1 MMVGSKSFCPE
12 CESEIID
19 AQPAEVPAASA
30 PAKPQASST
39 PASEGAQSG
48 HVIKDGMGMIEENRT
63 KIGAVDTFSD
73 NSVTTHNHTTNTT
86 NISNIT
92 QIEDD
97 TKKSV
102 VCEISGRK
110 VLVTSSVVCPMCG
123 KTVAEQYYDESKL
136 RCALCEKKAVE
147 AYENFYKEMT
157 SGSRVIDKE
166 LRSVLDSKAK
176 GYKLYVLS
184 NMSKEYIEYLRKL
197 PVFEY
202 FDYQAVSCEQ
212 HLGKPDH
219 KFYEYL
225 LSHCNLVPSETI
237 FIDDRK
243 DNVEVAAELGIVP
256 FHFDRRN
263 PEKACEELR
272 KVIYNE

>member
-1 MMVGSKSFCPE
+1 MNKNIVFDLGGVVVAHNAESFKEKLGEFFSFVFGPDMKCVPMFWQDYDRGVLT
-12 CESEIID
+12 ID
-19 AQPAEVPAASA
+19 ETAAEVA
-30 PAKPQASST
+30 
-39 PASEGAQSG
+39 
-48 HVIKDGMGMIEENRT
+48 
-63 KIGAVDTFSD
+63 
-73 NSVTTHNHTTNTT
+73 
-86 NISNIT
+86 
-92 QIEDD
+92 
-97 TKKSV
+97 
-102 VCEISGRK
+102 
-110 VLVTSSVVCPMCG
+110 
-123 KTVAEQYYDESKL
+123 KL
-136 RCALCEKKAVE
+136 RNCTAETAKEHMLYAISLQEEVE
-147 AYENFYKEMT
+147 PTAKL
-157 SGSRVIDKE
+157 IKE
-166 LRSVLDSKAK
+166 LKER
-176 GYKLYVLS
+176 GYNLYVLS

-212 HLGKPDH
+212 HLGKPNH

>member
-1 MMVGSKSFCPE
+1 MLKNIVFDLGGVVVAHNEEGFREKLGKFFDFVFGPDMKCVPSFWCDYDLGLLT
-12 CESEIID
+12 ID
-19 AQPAEVPAASA
+19 ETAAEVAKFRDCDAAT
-30 PAKPQASST
+30 AKAHMLQAISL
-39 PASEGAQSG
+39 Q
-48 HVIKDGMGMIEENRT
+48 EE
-63 KIGAVDTFSD
+63 V
-73 NSVTTHNHTTNTT
+73 
-86 NISNIT
+86 
-92 QIEDD
+92 E
-97 TKKSV
+97 
-102 VCEISGRK
+102 
-110 VLVTSSVVCPMCG
+110 P
-123 KTVAEQYYDESKL
+123 TVEL
-136 RCALCEKKAVE
+136 
-147 AYENFYKEMT
+147 
-157 SGSRVIDKE
+157 IKE
-166 LRSVLDSKAK
+166 LKAK

-243 DNVEVAAELGIVP
+243 DNVEAAAELGIVP

>member
-1 MMVGSKSFCPE
+1 MLKNIVFDLGGVVVAHNEEGFREKLGKFFDFVFGPDMKCVPSFWCDYDLGLLT
-12 CESEIID
+12 ID
-19 AQPAEVPAASA
+19 ETAAEVAKFRDCDAAT
-30 PAKPQASST
+30 AKAHMLQAISL
-39 PASEGAQSG
+39 Q
-48 HVIKDGMGMIEENRT
+48 EE
-63 KIGAVDTFSD
+63 V
-73 NSVTTHNHTTNTT
+73 
-86 NISNIT
+86 
-92 QIEDD
+92 E
-97 TKKSV
+97 
-102 VCEISGRK
+102 
-110 VLVTSSVVCPMCG
+110 P
-123 KTVAEQYYDESKL
+123 TVEL
-136 RCALCEKKAVE
+136 
-147 AYENFYKEMT
+147 
-157 SGSRVIDKE
+157 IKE
-166 LRSVLDSKAK
+166 LKAK
-176 GYKLYVLS
+176 GYRLYVLS

-212 HLGKPDH
+212 HLGKPDY

>member
-1 MMVGSKSFCPE
+1 MLRNIVFDLGGVVVAHNEEGFREKLGKFFDFVFGPDMKCVPSFWCDYDLGLLT
-12 CESEIID
+12 ID
-19 AQPAEVPAASA
+19 ETAAEVAKFRDCDAAT
-30 PAKPQASST
+30 AKAHMLQAISL
-39 PASEGAQSG
+39 Q
-48 HVIKDGMGMIEENRT
+48 EE
-63 KIGAVDTFSD
+63 V
-73 NSVTTHNHTTNTT
+73 
-86 NISNIT
+86 
-92 QIEDD
+92 E
-97 TKKSV
+97 
-102 VCEISGRK
+102 
-110 VLVTSSVVCPMCG
+110 P
-123 KTVAEQYYDESKL
+123 TVEL
-136 RCALCEKKAVE
+136 
-147 AYENFYKEMT
+147 
-157 SGSRVIDKE
+157 IKE
-166 LRSVLDSKAK
+166 LKAK

-272 KVIYNE
+272 KAIYNE

>member
-1 MMVGSKSFCPE
+1 MLKNIVFDLGGVVVAHNEEGFREKLGKFFDFVFGPDMKCVPSFWCDYDLGLLT
-12 CESEIID
+12 ID
-19 AQPAEVPAASA
+19 ETAAEVAKFRDCDAAT
-30 PAKPQASST
+30 AKAHMLQAISL
-39 PASEGAQSG
+39 Q
-48 HVIKDGMGMIEENRT
+48 EE
-63 KIGAVDTFSD
+63 V
-73 NSVTTHNHTTNTT
+73 
-86 NISNIT
+86 
-92 QIEDD
+92 E
-97 TKKSV
+97 
-102 VCEISGRK
+102 
-110 VLVTSSVVCPMCG
+110 P
-123 KTVAEQYYDESKL
+123 TVEL
-136 RCALCEKKAVE
+136 
-147 AYENFYKEMT
+147 
-157 SGSRVIDKE
+157 IKE
-166 LRSVLDSKAK
+166 LKAK

-243 DNVEVAAELGIVP
+243 DNVEAAAELGIVP

-272 KVIYNE
+272 KVIYDE

>member
-1 MMVGSKSFCPE
+1 MLKNIVFDLGGVVVAHNEEGFREKLGKFFDFVFGPDMKCVPSFWCDYDLGLLT
-12 CESEIID
+12 ID
-19 AQPAEVPAASA
+19 ETAAEVAKFRDCDAAT
-30 PAKPQASST
+30 AKAHMLQAISL
-39 PASEGAQSG
+39 Q
-48 HVIKDGMGMIEENRT
+48 EE
-63 KIGAVDTFSD
+63 V
-73 NSVTTHNHTTNTT
+73 
-86 NISNIT
+86 
-92 QIEDD
+92 E
-97 TKKSV
+97 
-102 VCEISGRK
+102 
-110 VLVTSSVVCPMCG
+110 P
-123 KTVAEQYYDESKL
+123 TVEL
-136 RCALCEKKAVE
+136 
-147 AYENFYKEMT
+147 
-157 SGSRVIDKE
+157 IKE
-166 LRSVLDSKAK
+166 LKVK
-176 GYKLYVLS
+176 GYRLYVLS

>member
-1 MMVGSKSFCPE
+1 MLKNIVFDLGGVVVAHNEEGFREKLGKFFDFVFGPDMKCVPSFWCDYDLGLLT
-12 CESEIID
+12 ID
-19 AQPAEVPAASA
+19 ETAAEVAKFRDCDAAT
-30 PAKPQASST
+30 AKAHMLQAISL
-39 PASEGAQSG
+39 Q
-48 HVIKDGMGMIEENRT
+48 EE
-63 KIGAVDTFSD
+63 V
-73 NSVTTHNHTTNTT
+73 
-86 NISNIT
+86 
-92 QIEDD
+92 E
-97 TKKSV
+97 
-102 VCEISGRK
+102 
-110 VLVTSSVVCPMCG
+110 P
-123 KTVAEQYYDESKL
+123 TVEL
-136 RCALCEKKAVE
+136 
-147 AYENFYKEMT
+147 
-157 SGSRVIDKE
+157 IKE
-166 LRSVLDSKAK
+166 LKAK

-212 HLGKPDH
+212 HLGKPNH

>member
-1 MMVGSKSFCPE
+1 MLKNIVFDLGGVVVAHNEEGFREKLGKFFDFVFGPDMKCVPSFWCDYDLG
-12 CESEIID
+12 ILTID
-19 AQPAEVPAASA
+19 ETAAEVAKFRDCDAAT
-30 PAKPQASST
+30 AKAHMLQAISL
-39 PASEGAQSG
+39 Q
-48 HVIKDGMGMIEENRT
+48 EE
-63 KIGAVDTFSD
+63 V
-73 NSVTTHNHTTNTT
+73 
-86 NISNIT
+86 
-92 QIEDD
+92 E
-97 TKKSV
+97 
-102 VCEISGRK
+102 
-110 VLVTSSVVCPMCG
+110 P
-123 KTVAEQYYDESKL
+123 TVEL
-136 RCALCEKKAVE
+136 
-147 AYENFYKEMT
+147 
-157 SGSRVIDKE
+157 IKE
-166 LRSVLDSKAK
+166 LKAK

-212 HLGKPDH
+212 HLGKPNH

>member
-1 MMVGSKSFCPE
+1 MIKNVIFDLGGVVVAHNEEGFREKLGKFFDFVFGPDMKCVPSFWCDYDLG
-12 CESEIID
+12 ILTID
-19 AQPAEVPAASA
+19 ETAAEVAKFRDCDAAT
-30 PAKPQASST
+30 AKAHMLQAISL
-39 PASEGAQSG
+39 Q
-48 HVIKDGMGMIEENRT
+48 EE
-63 KIGAVDTFSD
+63 V
-73 NSVTTHNHTTNTT
+73 
-86 NISNIT
+86 
-92 QIEDD
+92 E
-97 TKKSV
+97 
-102 VCEISGRK
+102 
-110 VLVTSSVVCPMCG
+110 P
-123 KTVAEQYYDESKL
+123 TVEL
-136 RCALCEKKAVE
+136 
-147 AYENFYKEMT
+147 
-157 SGSRVIDKE
+157 IKE
-166 LRSVLDSKAK
+166 LKAK